1 MTPVLLA
8 DSLWTKPSCHRDSL
22 FIMPQFSIFD
32 PRERPFDRPAC
43 PNCGCPMWLAI
54 VEPDKPGHEKR
65 SYECPR
71 CQREDEHVVQSGSG
85 DTD

>member
-1 MTPVLLA
+1 
-8 DSLWTKPSCHRDSL
+8 
-22 FIMPQFSIFD
+22 MPQFSIFD

-54 VEPDKPGHEKR
+54 VEPDKPDHEKR

-71 CQREDEHVVQSGSG
+71 CQREQEHVVQSGSA
-85 DTD
+85 DTDG